1 MPCMDKTGTMMG
13 GGPTK
18 NEFCTET
25 LNQLIRDGGAKTI
38 SWFKVNSQLQKV
50 VNSASSA
57 AQTNPFLSA
66 SLTIGVINP
75 SLKATA
81 IAISIFLY

>member
-50 VNSASSA
+50 VNS
-57 AQTNPFLSA
+57 
-66 SLTIGVINP
+66 
-75 SLKATA
+75 
-81 IAISIFLY
+81 